1 MFNVTRMAIKATTF
15 GRKIINNVEKGKV
28 NPHKFSKDL
37 DTFYK
42 KSLEIEPPQKNLF
55 KKIKA
60 WFNTFVK
67 NYKTIKEGTRSTA
80 EDIKKYNL
88 KDFNIDNVTKKAN
101 KRLTKTTKKFVNEL
115 IILKFKNL
123 KTELK
128 TLQKEQKQLHK
139 TK

>member
-60 WFNTFVK
+60 WFNTLVK

-80 EDIKKYNL
+80 EDIKKSNL

-101 KRLTKTTKKFVNEL
+101 KRLTKATKKFVNEL

-128 TLQKEQKQLHK
+128 TLQTEQKQLHK

>member
-28 NPHKFSKDL
+28 NPHKFSEDL
-37 DTFYK
+37 DTFF
-42 KSLEIEPPQKNLF
+42 KSSREIEPAQKNLF

-60 WFNTFVK
+60 WFKTFVH
-67 NYKTIKEGTRSTA
+67 NYKTIKTGLKENS
-80 EDIKKYNL
+80 EEIKKHNLVDYNI
-88 KDFNIDNVTKKAN
+88 NNVTPKAN
-101 KRLTKTTKKFVNEL
+101 KRLTKITKKFVNEL

-123 KTELK
+123 KNELK
-128 TLQKEQKQLHK
+128 ALQKEQKQLHK